1 MRRYLLNF
9 DTERLEQIKTD
20 VLIVGSGIA
29 GLYAALHISK
39 NLSCMVITK
48 TDKIEKS
55 NSWLAQGGIAA
66 VISPTDN
73 IESHVADTLEAGAGL
88 CNEEAVR
95 VLVSEGPENIRE
107 LVEMDVPFD
116 TNPEGELQIG
126 REGGHSCRRIV
137 HCGGDAT
144 GRETTKRLGQLV
156 MGRENIEVRFSTYLI
171 DVLTENGAVV
181 GALIYDGT
189 PKIVVCSNILLA
201 TGGIGHLYRYTTN
214 PRGSIGDG
222 IAAALRA
229 GVKTDLMEMVQF
241 HPTTLISHRDKSR
254 LFLIS
259 EAVRGEGGT
268 LRNLRGEPIME
279 NVHRLKDL
287 APRDVVTR
295 AILADMERTGDEYA
309 LLDVSGMTEEFFSHR
324 FPTIYA
330 RCKEEGIDV
339 PTQPI
344 PIHPAQH
351 YFMGGIVAD
360 LNGMTNIDG
369 LYAAGECA
377 CTGIHGANRLA
388 SNSMLEC
395 LVFGRRVAR
404 HIDECTRQGRDRL
417 TISGG
422 LPAGDAV
429 IPRAEISGKHEML
442 RKLMSKYVG
451 AVKTVDGLTHAKNEI
466 DKMFSE
472 LDEATLATVE
482 DFELYNM
489 ISVADGI
496 VTSALARKH
505 SVGAHYVVDEQGNPV

>member
-9 DTERLEQIKTD
+9 DAERLEQIKTD

-29 GLYAALHISK
+29 GLYAALHISVS
-39 NLSCMVITK
+39 LSCMVITK

-156 MGRENIEVRFSTYLI
+156 MDRPNIEVRFSSYLI
-171 DVLTENGAVV
+171 DILTENNAVV
-181 GALIYDGT
+181 GALIYDGA

-201 TGGIGHLYRYTTN
+201 TGGIGHIYRYTTN

-222 IAAALRA
+222 IAAGIRA

-268 LRNLRGEPIME
+268 LLNLREEPIME

-287 APRDVVTR
+287 APRDIVTR

-309 LLDVSGMTEEFFSHR
+309 LLDVSKMTEEFFSHR

-339 PTQPI
+339 PSQPI

-404 HIDECTRQGRDRL
+404 HIDECTRKGPDKIKL
-417 TISGG
+417 AGEAPTDGGIIS
-422 LPAGDAV
+422 
-429 IPRAEISGKHEML
+429 RAEISGRHEML
-442 RKLMSKYVG
+442 RKLMSKYAG
-451 AVKTVDGLTHAKNEI
+451 AVKTREGLLHAKAEI
-466 DKMFSE
+466 DKMFRE
-472 LDEATLATVE
+472 MDEATLQTVE
-482 DFELYNM
+482 EFELFNM
-489 ISVADGI
+489 ITVADGI
-496 VTSALARKH
+496 VTSALERKH
-505 SVGAHYVVDEQGNPV
+505 SVGAHYIVDENGKPL

>member
-9 DTERLEQIKTD
+9 DAEKLEQIKTD

-29 GLYAALHISK
+29 GLYAALHISEK
-39 NLSCMVITK
+39 LSCMVITK

-156 MGRENIEVRFSTYLI
+156 MNRSNIEVRFSSYLI
-171 DVLTENGAVV
+171 DILTEDGAVV
-181 GALIYDGT
+181 GALIYDGA

-201 TGGIGHLYRYTTN
+201 TGGIGHIYRYTTN

-241 HPTTLISHRDKSR
+241 HPTTLLSRSDKSR

-287 APRDVVTR
+287 APRDIVTR
-295 AILADMERTGDEYA
+295 AILADLDRTGDEYA
-309 LLDVSGMTEEFFSHR
+309 LLDVSKMSEDFFSHR

-360 LNGMTNIDG
+360 LNGMTNING

-404 HIDECTRQGRDRL
+404 HIDECTRTGRDRL
-417 TISGG
+417 SIVGSVQTDGK
-422 LPAGDAV
+422 V
-429 IPRAEISGKHEML
+429 MPRAEITGKHEML
-442 RKLMSKYVG
+442 RKLMSKYAG
-451 AVKTVDGLTHAKNEI
+451 AVKTREGLLHAKGEI
-466 DKMFSE
+466 DKMLNE
-472 LDEATLATVE
+472 LDDSPLSTVE
-482 DFELYNM
+482 EFELFNM
-489 ISVADGI
+489 ITVADGI

-505 SVGAHYVVDEQGNPV
+505 SVGAHYIVDENGNPL

>member
-9 DTERLEQIKTD
+9 DAARLEQIKTD

-29 GLYAALHISK
+29 GLYAALHISP

-73 IESHVADTLEAGAGL
+73 IESHIADTLEAGAGL

-156 MGRENIEVRFSTYLI
+156 LDRQNVEVRFSTYLI

-181 GALIYDGT
+181 GALIYDGV
-189 PKIVVCSNILLA
+189 PKIVVCSNVLLA

-214 PRGSIGDG
+214 PRASIGDG

-229 GVKTDLMEMVQF
+229 GAKTDLMEMVQF

-259 EAVRGEGGT
+259 EAVRGEGGK
-268 LRNLRGEPIME
+268 LRNLKGDLIME

-287 APRDVVTR
+287 APRDIVTR

-324 FPTIYA
+324 FPTIFA
-330 RCKEEGIDV
+330 RCREEGIDV
-339 PTQPI
+339 PSQPI

-369 LYAAGECA
+369 LYTAGECA

-404 HIDECTRQGRDRL
+404 HIDERTRKGPEKI
-417 TISGG
+417 TIKGEA
-422 LPAGDAV
+422 PTGDSV
-429 IPRAEISGKHEML
+429 VPRAEISCKHEML

-451 AVKTVDGLTHAKNEI
+451 AVKTREGLTFAKDEI
-466 DKMFSE
+466 DRALAE
-472 LDEATLATVE
+472 LEVAAFATVE

-489 ISVADGI
+489 GIVADAI
-496 VTSALARKH
+496 VTSALAREH
-505 SVGAHYVVDEQGNPV
+505 SVGAHYIVDANGKPL

>member
-9 DTERLEQIKTD
+9 ESERLEQIKTD

-29 GLYAALHISK
+29 GLYAALHISEK
-39 NLSCMVITK
+39 LSCMVITK

-73 IESHVADTLEAGAGL
+73 IESHIADTLEAGAGL

-95 VLVSEGPENIRE
+95 VLVSEGPDNIRE
-107 LVEMDVPFD
+107 LIHMDVPFD

-156 MGRENIEVRFSTYLI
+156 MARPNIEVRFSTYLI
-171 DVLTENGAVV
+171 DILTENGAVV
-181 GALIYDGT
+181 GALIYDGSLKT
-189 PKIVVCSNILLA
+189 VVCSNVLLA
-201 TGGIGHLYRYTTN
+201 TGGIGHVYRYTTN

-222 IAAALRA
+222 IAAAMRA
-229 GVKTDLMEMVQF
+229 GAKTDLMEMVQF
-241 HPTTLISHRDKSR
+241 HPTTLLSTSDKSR

-259 EAVRGEGGT
+259 EAVRGEGGI
-268 LRNLRGEPIME
+268 LRNLRGEAIME

-309 LLDVSGMTEEFFSHR
+309 LLDVSGMTEDFFSHR

-339 PTQPI
+339 PNQPI

-351 YFMGGIVAD
+351 YFMGGISTD

-395 LVFGRRVAR
+395 LVFGRRVAQ
-404 HIDECTRQGRDRL
+404 HIDERTRIGQDHL
-417 TISGG
+417 TLESDVLTDERIVS
-422 LPAGDAV
+422 
-429 IPRAEISGKHEML
+429 RAEVSGKHEML

-451 AVKTVDGLTHAKNEI
+451 AVKTKEGLAYAEREI
-466 DKMFSE
+466 RKMFAE
-472 LDEATLATVE
+472 MDEAALSTVE
-482 DFELYNM
+482 EFELFNM
-489 ISVADGI
+489 ITVADKI
-496 VTSALARKH
+496 VSSALARDK
-505 SVGAHYVVDEQGNPV
+505 SVGAHYIVDENGNPL